1 MPMTLQIGP
10 KPFVL
15 VHGYSD
21 MLKQMLAKAFKA
33 NRMARVFGWVSLIPL
48 P

>member
-1 MPMTLQIGP
+1 MPKTVQIGS
-10 KPFVL
+10 KTFVL

-33 NRMARVFGWVSLIPL
+33 NRMARFFGWVSLIPL